1 MEKKNTKNIGK
12 SIGKVIG
19 WLLKMTTTVFIV
31 LRACDVI
38 DWPWWKVMMP
48 TFVFFGFS
56 VVMLAFCGVT
66 VAIAASAEE

>member
-1 MEKKNTKNIGK
+1 MEKKNTKNTGK

-48 TFVFFGFS
+48 TFIGIGFS
-56 VVMLAFCGVT
+56 LVMLVLGGAAL
-66 VAIAASAEE
+66 AIAASAEE

>member
-1 MEKKNTKNIGK
+1 MEKKNTKNTGK

-48 TFVFFGFS
+48 TFICIGFS
-56 VVMLAFCGVT
+56 LVMLVLGGAAL
-66 VAIAASAEE
+66 AIAASIEE